1 MFFFPIADL
10 SKTSNRKR
18 HAKTQK
24 IGIDDKPEVKKIKIH
39 DVKPKGKKQ
48 LLEVI
53 VESPV
58 IDNEAIPDQTKK
70 FQCEHCGKSFNSKD
84 NYNLHITIHMK
95 IPHGKQICKM
105 CTKCFISIDDLIV
118 HMNEKHKD
126 TPISQQSQFEQD
138 YKDDANDQTKETKP
152 VKKVAAKPFKCSYCG
167 SKFSQ
172 KHNLKTHIKKKHEND
187 EKKHSCPHCGLKFLL
202 IQTLDNHIDTE
213 HKENVIDIEIMKSE
227 ENLETNSKS
236 VDEESYNLDTSS
248 KVSMSKPFTCHHCK
262 EAFSSERNMEL
273 HIDFHHELKNEEK
286 NPYKC
291 LECDFSC
298 LKKEEFSTHIS
309 SVHEVKKPYE
319 CSKCN
324 ALMEN

>member
-1 MFFFPIADL
+1 M
-10 SKTSNRKR
+10 
-18 HAKTQK
+18 
-24 IGIDDKPEVKKIKIH
+24 
-39 DVKPKGKKQ
+39 
-48 LLEVI
+48 
-53 VESPV
+53 
-58 IDNEAIPDQTKK
+58 
-70 FQCEHCGKSFNSKD
+70 
-84 NYNLHITIHMK
+84 Y
-95 IPHGKQICKM
+95 
-105 CTKCFISIDDLIV
+105 
-118 HMNEKHKD
+118 
-126 TPISQQSQFEQD
+126 
-138 YKDDANDQTKETKP
+138 
-152 VKKVAAKPFKCSYCG
+152 
-167 SKFSQ
+167 
-172 KHNLKTHIKKKHEND
+172 

-248 KVSMSKPFTCHHCK
+248 EVSMSKPFTCHHCK
-262 EAFSSERNMEL
+262 EAFSSERNIEL

-298 LKKEEFSTHIS
+298 LQKEEFSTHIS

-324 ALMEN
+324 ASFLQKEELSTHISSVHEVKKPYECSKCNVGFVHQQ

>member
-1 MFFFPIADL
+1 M
-10 SKTSNRKR
+10 
-18 HAKTQK
+18 
-24 IGIDDKPEVKKIKIH
+24 
-39 DVKPKGKKQ
+39 
-48 LLEVI
+48 
-53 VESPV
+53 
-58 IDNEAIPDQTKK
+58 
-70 FQCEHCGKSFNSKD
+70 
-84 NYNLHITIHMK
+84 Y
-95 IPHGKQICKM
+95 
-105 CTKCFISIDDLIV
+105 
-118 HMNEKHKD
+118 
-126 TPISQQSQFEQD
+126 
-138 YKDDANDQTKETKP
+138 
-152 VKKVAAKPFKCSYCG
+152 
-167 SKFSQ
+167 
-172 KHNLKTHIKKKHEND
+172 

-248 KVSMSKPFTCHHCK
+248 EVSMSKPFTCHHCK

-273 HIDFHHELKNEEK
+273 HIDFHHDLKNEEK

-298 LKKEEFSTHIS
+298 LQKEEFSTHIS

-324 ALMEN
+324 ISFLQKEEFSTHNSSVHEVKKSSYKSPQSEIDRLQQFVKRGKAEKIH